1 LDDPN
6 REVSRKIREAGKAV
20 HRLVDVGNHPCVA
33 YILHKQ
39 TWRST

>member
-1 LDDPN
+1 
-6 REVSRKIREAGKAV
+6 V